1 MALFVLAVNKGLN
14 LGVKRGMVVYGQDK
28 LDEISLSAPTTVCE
42 IRDGWFKSSVITP
55 EEFGFS
61 RCAREELRGGTPSE
75 NAAITRAVLSG
86 QKGAKRDAVLLNAG
100 AGLFT
105 AGKAKS
111 IDDGIEM
118 AAQAIDSRDAIR
130 TLDRYVSLTG
140 AS

>member
-1 MALFVLAVNKGLN
+1 MISPEDFGMKRSPHDEL
-14 LGVKRGMVVYGQDK
+14 LG
-28 LDEISLSAPTTVCE
+28 
-42 IRDGWFKSSVITP
+42 
-55 EEFGFS
+55 
-61 RCAREELRGGTPSE
+61 GGPVE

-105 AGKAKS
+105 AGKARS

-118 AAQAIDSRDAIR
+118 ATQAIDSGNALR